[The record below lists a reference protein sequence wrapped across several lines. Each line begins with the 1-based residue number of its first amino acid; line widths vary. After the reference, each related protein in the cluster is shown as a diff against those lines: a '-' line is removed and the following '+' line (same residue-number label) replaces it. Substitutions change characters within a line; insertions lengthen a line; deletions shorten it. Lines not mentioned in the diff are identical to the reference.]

1 MAGTLGRMT
10 LPPSWSN
17 DRNGAAFISCICKRF
32 ILLLQKRTSHFQVC
46 IAQQKGKP
54 INIAIRCKIRM
65 KEAFISHCLDSKNLL
80 EQKQMK
86 NLKSTYILSG
96 PLVSW
101 CIVIAFCAVIR
112 ERYCYRCPRN
122 TKLPETE
129 WVKYA
134 FSGVLFRDHCQS
146 DVLEN

>member
-1 MAGTLGRMT
+1 MSFRLVAKASLLLQRKEYLLLETKYSSINNKMKNAEQKKNLLMAGTLGRMT

-46 IAQQKGKP
+46 ISQQKGKP
-54 INIAIRCKIRM
+54 IKIAIRCKIRM

-86 NLKSTYILSG
+86 NLRVHISCLG
-96 PLVSW
+96 HL
-101 CIVIAFCAVIR
+101 CLDA
-112 ERYCYRCPRN
+112 
-122 TKLPETE
+122 
-129 WVKYA
+129 
-134 FSGVLFRDHCQS
+134 
-146 DVLEN
+146 